1 VLRTVQVPAA
11 IAPTADG
18 LEGVALRLAGKE
30 APP

>member
-1 VLRTVQVPAA
+1 VPAA